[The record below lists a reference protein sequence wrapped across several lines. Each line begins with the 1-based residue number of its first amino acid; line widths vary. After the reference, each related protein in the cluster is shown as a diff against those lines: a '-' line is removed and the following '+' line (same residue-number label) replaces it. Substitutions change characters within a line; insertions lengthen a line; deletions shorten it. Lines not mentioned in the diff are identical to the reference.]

1 MVGRRCHK
9 ETVIGYIN
17 VGLLIHIIAHRH
29 MWRHMGTKGRMVVKT
44 KAWCQSP
51 LRGNLIGILN
61 VISHIGNFFIVYCHS
76 LILFPFKAAYSSMFT
91 FCISYLISYL
101 YTANLK
107 GTSSIGWIIVTRI
120 IFITTYMQG
129 MFPIIINPI
138 IPNSSEGIILTM
150 TIPDMVQVTHT
161 ICISHISP
169 IGIIG

>member
-29 MWRHMGTKGRMVVKT
+29 MWRHIGTKGRMVVKT

-76 LILFPFKAAYSSMFT
+76 
-91 FCISYLISYL
+91 
-101 YTANLK
+101 LK

-150 TIPDMVQVTHT
+150 AIPDMVQVTHT